1 MKLRIVPMT
10 ARRLSA
16 VAELERVCFPADPW
30 SENLFRAA
38 LENPGAA
45 VLLAEED
52 GALLGYAV
60 LSTVLDEGN
69 LDNIAVAPDC
79 RRRGVA
85 DALLSALT
93 AFGRARLA
101 CLMLEVRASNAP
113 AIALYEKHGFQAVGR
128 RKNYYDAPR
137 EDAIL
142 MTLKFGPDTGRTMC
156 APTDGGSYET
166 APAEQR
172 GACRPL

>member
-1 MKLRIVPMT
+1 MNIQITPAANEHLPQLT
-10 ARRLSA
+10 A
-16 VAELERVCFPADPW
+16 LERICFPADPW
-30 SENLFRAA
+30 SESVYRAA
-38 LENPGAA
+38 LDNPA
-45 VLLAEED
+45 VAILLAQGED

-69 LDNIAVAPDC
+69 LDNIAVAPYA
-79 RRRGVA
+79 RRQGIA

-93 AFGRARLA
+93 AFAREHLA

-113 AIALYEKHGFQAVGR
+113 AIALYEKHGFIAVGR

-142 MTLKFGPDTGRTMC
+142 MTLTFG
-156 APTDGGSYET
+156 SE
-166 APAEQR
+166 
-172 GACRPL
+172 